1 MSYDPSQAQGARA
14 IQIDINGG
22 ETLSDDI
29 TVSTSTSF
37 ASRNK
42 YFIESRLM
50 ATVDNA
56 VSGLILYYN
65 WFGFQWAGA
74 TIRGNAAT
82 GTYTMTDN
90 LWVGSNTPGT
100 TISGQSS
107 GSGTAGFLTASSSF
121 ISAYWRIQ

>member
-14 IQIDINGG
+14 VQIDVNGAV
-22 ETLSDDI
+22 TLSDDI

-50 ATVDNA
+50 ATVTGG
-56 VSGLILYYN
+56 SGLLLYYN
-65 WFGFQWAGA
+65 WNGFQWAGA
-74 TIRGNAAT
+74 TIRGNT
-82 GTYTMTDN
+82 VSGTSTMTDD
-90 LWVGSNTPGT
+90 LWVGTNTPGT
-100 TISGQSS
+100 TLTTQSS
-107 GSGTAGFLTASSSF
+107 TTGSGSFSVASSQF

>member
-14 IQIDINGG
+14 VQIDINGG
-22 ETLSDDI
+22 VTLSDDI

-50 ATVDNA
+50 ATVTGG
-56 VSGLILYYN
+56 SGLILYYN
-65 WFGFQWAGA
+65 WAGFQWAGA
-74 TIRGNAAT
+74 TIRGNSVT
-82 GTYTMTDN
+82 GTLTMTDD
-90 LWVGSNTPGT
+90 LWVASNTPGT
-100 TISGQSS
+100 TISAQSS
-107 GSGTAGFLTASSSF
+107 TTGSGFFSVASSSF

>member
-14 IQIDINGG
+14 VQIDVNGAV
-22 ETLSDDI
+22 TLSDDI

-50 ATVDNA
+50 ATVSA
-56 VSGLILYYN
+56 GSGLILYYN
-65 WFGFQWAGA
+65 WNGFQWAGG
-74 TIRGNAAT
+74 TIRGNSVT
-82 GTYTMTDN
+82 GTSTMTDN
-90 LWVGSNTPGT
+90 LWVASNTPGT
-100 TISGQSS
+100 TLTTQSS
-107 GSGTAGFLTASSSF
+107 TTGGGSFSSASSSF